1 MEKGG
6 QMINLNRFESQVNAT
21 ILKRG
26 KVYYEEGFIN
36 KVSKID
42 SDTYIYEVFGTDT
55 YRVKVKSDKQKN
67 ILSSCTCPFNTGS
80 VCKHEVAAFYDLR
93 KRLNRKNNV
102 EVPDGLNNNS
112 DRTLEEIL
120 VSLPKEEL
128 VRLITQRAADDPSLE
143 HHLRLQFGKLSPK
156 DELNESKRLLQAIS
170 EKYSDY
176 RGVIDENRSDDYAA
190 EMGQIINRTVA
201 IKDPLVACD
210 IAFLVM
216 NEALERLEYIED
228 DDWIIGEVVDDCLE
242 VVKSIVSSELTLENK
257 QVLYQ
262 KITKNLGQD
271 SESVW
276 WEDYQEPLF
285 EALMIIAQEESLREA
300 YIEELMG
307 RVKKGNSWSVTYDNE
322 RYLNQVFR
330 LIEKTGDEDEQLL
343 FLLNHVEYGTF
354 RMKLI
359 DIYAEKREYLKV
371 IQLAEE
377 GERHD
382 KEYRGSVST
391 WKTVRYEAY
400 KKAGMVEDQRVL
412 AKELFLAGDFDY
424 YADLKKLSENDET
437 TLYEALKKTLKESY
451 RYSGYS
457 ETYLRLIKEE
467 QDIDALAEVVT
478 ADVRYVRGYAG
489 VLVDT
494 HKELVVKAYKQLIVH
509 NASNA
514 TNRSQYKAIA
524 VLVKECGR
532 ILGEDTAREVTD
544 NLRKTFSRK
553 PAFMDELTKAKI

>member
-26 KVYYEEGFIN
+26 KGYYEEGFVK
-36 KVSKID
+36 KVSKIVP
-42 SDTYIYEVFGTDT
+42 DTFEFEVFGTET
-55 YRVKVKSDKQKN
+55 YRVKVKKDSKNN
-67 ILSSCTCPFNTGS
+67 ILSSCTCPYNRGK
-80 VCKHEVAAFYDLR
+80 VCKHEVATFYELR
-93 KRLNRKNNV
+93 TCLNRKNNV
-102 EVPDGLNNNS
+102 EGPDGVKNNS

-128 VRLITQRAADDPSLE
+128 VRLITQRAAVDPSQE
-143 HHLRLQFGKLSPK
+143 HHLRLQFGNLSPE

-170 EKYSDY
+170 EKYCDY
-176 RGVIDENRSDDYAA
+176 RGFIYANRTDDYAA
-190 EMGQIINRTVA
+190 EMGQILNRTVA
-201 IKDPLVACD
+201 IKNPLIACD

-228 DDWIIGEVVDDCLE
+228 DDWIIGEVVDDCIE
-242 VVKSIVSSELTLENK
+242 VVKSIVSSELTVESK

-262 KITKNLGQD
+262 KITKHLSQD

-276 WEDYQEPLF
+276 WKDYQEPLF
-285 EALMIIAQEESLREA
+285 EALLILAQEESIREA
-300 YIEELMG
+300 YIEELMR
-307 RVKKGNSWSVTYDNE
+307 RVKKGNSWSVRYDNE

-354 RMKLI
+354 RKKLI
-359 DIYAEKREYLKV
+359 DIYTEKRDYLKV

-391 WKTVRYEAY
+391 WKAARYEAY
-400 KKAGMVEDQRVL
+400 KKAGMMKEQRIL

-424 YADLKKLSENDET
+424 YSDLKKLSENDES
-437 TLYEALKKTLKESY
+437 TLYLNNSY
-451 RYSGYS
+451 FLI
-457 ETYLRLIKEE
+457 ET
-467 QDIDALAEVVT
+467 V
-478 ADVRYVRGYAG
+478 
-489 VLVDT
+489 
-494 HKELVVKAYKQLIVH
+494 
-509 NASNA
+509 
-514 TNRSQYKAIA
+514 
-524 VLVKECGR
+524 
-532 ILGEDTAREVTD
+532 
-544 NLRKTFSRK
+544 
-553 PAFMDELTKAKI
+553 

>member
-26 KVYYEEGFIN
+26 KGYYEEGFVK
-36 KVSKID
+36 KVSKIVP
-42 SDTYIYEVFGTDT
+42 DTFEFEVFGTET
-55 YRVKVKSDKQKN
+55 YRVKVKKDSKNN
-67 ILSSCTCPFNTGS
+67 ILSSCTCPYNRGK
-80 VCKHEVAAFYDLR
+80 VCKHEVATFYELR
-93 KRLNRKNNV
+93 TCLNRKNNV
-102 EVPDGLNNNS
+102 EGPDGVKNNS

-128 VRLITQRAADDPSLE
+128 VRLITQRAAVDPSQE
-143 HHLRLQFGKLSPK
+143 HHLRLQFGNLSPE

-176 RGVIDENRSDDYAA
+176 SGIIYEDRISNYAA
-190 EMGQIINRTVA
+190 EMGQILNRTVA
-201 IKDPLVACD
+201 IKNPLIACD

-228 DDWIIGEVVDDCLE
+228 DDWIIGEVVDDCIE
-242 VVKSIVSSELTLENK
+242 VVKSIVSSELTVESK

-262 KITKNLGQD
+262 KITKHLSQD

-276 WEDYQEPLF
+276 WKDYQEPLF
-285 EALMIIAQEESLREA
+285 EALLILAQEESIREA
-300 YIEELMG
+300 YIEELMR
-307 RVKKGNSWSVTYDNE
+307 RVKKGNSWSVRYDNE

-354 RMKLI
+354 RKKLI
-359 DIYAEKREYLKV
+359 DIYTEKRDYLKV

-391 WKTVRYEAY
+391 WKAARYEAY
-400 KKAGMVEDQRVL
+400 KKAGMMKEQRIL

-424 YADLKKLSENDET
+424 YSDLKKLSENDES
-437 TLYEALKKTLKESY
+437 TLYEEFKKTLKESY

-457 ETYLRLIKEE
+457 QTYLRLIKEE
-467 QDIDALAEVVT
+467 QDIEALAEVVT
-478 ADVRYVRGYAG
+478 ADIRYVRDYAG

-494 HKELVVKAYKQLIVH
+494 HKELVVKAYKQLIVQ
-509 NASNA
+509 NVSDAA
-514 TNRSQYKAIA
+514 NRSQYKAIA

-532 ILGEDTAREVTD
+532 ILGEDTTREVTE

-553 PAFMDELTKAKI
+553 PAFMDELTKAKL

>member
-26 KVYYEEGFIN
+26 KGYYEEGFVK
-36 KVSKID
+36 KVSKIVP
-42 SDTYIYEVFGTDT
+42 DTFEFEVFGTET
-55 YRVKVKSDKQKN
+55 YRVKVKKDSKNN
-67 ILSSCTCPFNTGS
+67 ILSSCTCPYNRGK
-80 VCKHEVAAFYDLR
+80 VCKHEVATFYELR
-93 KRLNRKNNV
+93 TCLNRKNNV
-102 EVPDGLNNNS
+102 EGPDGVKNNS

-128 VRLITQRAADDPSLE
+128 VRLITQRAAVDPSQE
-143 HHLRLQFGKLSPK
+143 HHLRLQFGNLSPE

-170 EKYSDY
+170 EKYCDY
-176 RGVIDENRSDDYAA
+176 RGFIYANRTDDYAA
-190 EMGQIINRTVA
+190 EMGQILNRTVA
-201 IKDPLVACD
+201 IKNPLIACD

-228 DDWIIGEVVDDCLE
+228 DDWIIGEVVDDCIE
-242 VVKSIVSSELTLENK
+242 VVKSIVSSELTVESK

-262 KITKNLGQD
+262 KITKHLSQD

-276 WEDYQEPLF
+276 WKDYQEPLF
-285 EALMIIAQEESLREA
+285 EALLILAQEESIREA
-300 YIEELMG
+300 YIEELMR
-307 RVKKGNSWSVTYDNE
+307 RVKKGNSWSVRYDNE

-354 RMKLI
+354 RKKLI
-359 DIYAEKREYLKV
+359 DIYTEKRDYLKV

-391 WKTVRYEAY
+391 WKAARYEAY
-400 KKAGMVEDQRVL
+400 KKAGMMKEQRIL

-424 YADLKKLSENDET
+424 YSDLKKLSENDES
-437 TLYEALKKTLKESY
+437 TLYEEFKKTLKESY

-457 ETYLRLIKEE
+457 QTYLRLIKEE
-467 QDIDALAEVVT
+467 QDIEALAEVVT
-478 ADVRYVRGYAG
+478 ADIRYVRDYAG

-494 HKELVVKAYKQLIVH
+494 HKELVVKAYKQLIVQ
-509 NASNA
+509 NVSDAA
-514 TNRSQYKAIA
+514 NRSQYKAIA

-532 ILGEDTAREVTD
+532 ILGEDTTREVTE

-553 PAFMDELTKAKI
+553 PAFMDELTKAKL